1 MKKRGILCIAAL
13 FTVLLLVGCDSKPSD
28 MSGTAYR
35 AGNKA
40 VGIAE
45 SYLNMDISQ
54 EEAYDQLDEVY
65 DRLGDSE
72 DESISD
78 LSVRIEINSLKIDLL
93 SISES
98 ARDVDEKVE
107 KDLGELKSLL
117 KYGRIK

>member
-13 FTVLLLVGCDSKPSD
+13 FALTLLVGCDSKPSG
-28 MSGTAYR
+28 MSDTAYR

-40 VGIAE
+40 VEIAE

-54 EEAYDQLDEVY
+54 KEAYDQLDEVY

-78 LSVRIEINSLKIDLL
+78 LSVRIEINTLQIHLFIMVPL
-93 SISES
+93 SRPNSKKLS
-98 ARDVDEKVE
+98 
-107 KDLGELKSLL
+107 
-117 KYGRIK
+117 

>member
-28 MSGTAYR
+28 MSDTAYR

-40 VGIAE
+40 VEIAE

-65 DRLGDSE
+65 ARMDAVDDSTESTHDMRVKTAILGLQL
-72 DESISD
+72 D
-78 LSVRIEINSLKIDLL
+78 LSPFSAKTAAGIEDSIEEDVEQLKQ
-93 SISES
+93 
-98 ARDVDEKVE
+98 
-107 KDLGELKSLL
+107 LL
-117 KYGRIK
+117 KY

>member
-1 MKKRGILCIAAL
+1 MKKRGFLCIAAL

-28 MSGTAYR
+28 MSDTAYR

-40 VGIAE
+40 VEIAE

-54 EEAYDQLDEVY
+54 KEAYDQLDEVY

-78 LSVRIEINSLKIDLL
+78 LSVRIEINTLQIHLL
-93 SISES
+93 SISEL

-107 KDLGELKSLL
+107 KDLGELRSLL

>member
-13 FTVLLLVGCDSKPSD
+13 FALTLLVGCDSKPSG
-28 MSGTAYR
+28 MSDTAYR

-40 VGIAE
+40 VEIAE

-54 EEAYDQLDEVY
+54 KEAYDQLDEVY

-78 LSVRIEINSLKIDLL
+78 LSVRIEINTLQIHLL

-107 KDLGELKSLL
+107 KDIGELRSLL